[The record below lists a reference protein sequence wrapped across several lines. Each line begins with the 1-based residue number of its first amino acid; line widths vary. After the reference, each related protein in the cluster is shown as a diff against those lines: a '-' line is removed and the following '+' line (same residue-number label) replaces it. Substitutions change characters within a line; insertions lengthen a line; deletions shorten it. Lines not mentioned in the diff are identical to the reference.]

1 MQQASTL
8 FTDVDKTRIE
18 QAVAA
23 AEAQTSCEI
32 MPVVATSSGRYD
44 RAEDTIGL
52 WLATIT
58 AVVLWL
64 ALPRHAVEPGSWDGM
79 PLIYELLLLIIGIVV
94 AFALGAWA
102 GSRVGWLRR
111 LFTPRIQMEEEVARR
126 AKEVFFDSRVHH
138 TAGATGLL
146 LFVSLFEHMA
156 RVLVDQTI
164 LDHPK
169 LGKSFVDRLCRHLT
183 SAIER
188 SDPTVALCETIALAG
203 QELRA
208 ALPRAVDDVNEL
220 QDALVVLD

>member
-1 MQQASTL
+1 MQSASTL
-8 FTDVDKTRIE
+8 FTDVDKQRIE

-64 ALPRHAVEPGSWDGM
+64 ALPRHATEPGSWGEF
-79 PLIYELLLLIIGIVV
+79 PLVYELMLLAVGIVV
-94 AFALGAWA
+94 AFTAGAWA

-111 LFTPRIQMEEEVARR
+111 LFTPQVQMEEEVARR

-146 LFVSLFEHMA
+146 VYISLFEHMA
-156 RVLVDQTI
+156 RILVDQKI
-164 LDHPK
+164 LDDPA
-169 LGKSFVDRLCRHLT
+169 LGQPFVDRLCRQLT
-183 SAIER
+183 EAMLR
-188 SDPTVALCETIALAG
+188 SDPTVALCETITTAG
-203 QELRA
+203 QQLA
-208 ALPRAVDDVNEL
+208 APLPRADDDVNEL